1 MSAIY
6 RSDVGMEAI
15 SQVVPISFIHVPIF
29 EIVMAIHITIN
40 RGDWN
45 GAVRGA
51 CFKVVV
57 GAIELSVEV

>member
-1 MSAIY
+1 
-6 RSDVGMEAI
+6 MEAI

-29 EIVMAIHITIN
+29 EIVMATHITIN